1 VLQSMG
7 LQTVRH
13 NLLTEHHQQQLEY
26 LLGIE
31 NNPLLSNVKL
41 QLPSILSKIIR
52 YTKKQE
58 GTPRRKKSV
67 NRKTPQ
73 QYQGEKSEHT
83 RILQQLLQNKCSIC
97 SNMYMTKKEM
107 KAIKEHPDGTG

>member
-1 VLQSMG
+1 MLQSMG
-7 LQTVRH
+7 LQRVRH

-31 NNPLLSNVKL
+31 NNPLVSNVKL
-41 QLPSILSKIIR
+41 KLPSILSKIIR

-58 GTPRRKKSV
+58 GTTRRKKSV

-73 QYQGEKSEHT
+73 QYQGEKS
-83 RILQQLLQNKCSIC
+83 
-97 SNMYMTKKEM
+97 
-107 KAIKEHPDGTG
+107 